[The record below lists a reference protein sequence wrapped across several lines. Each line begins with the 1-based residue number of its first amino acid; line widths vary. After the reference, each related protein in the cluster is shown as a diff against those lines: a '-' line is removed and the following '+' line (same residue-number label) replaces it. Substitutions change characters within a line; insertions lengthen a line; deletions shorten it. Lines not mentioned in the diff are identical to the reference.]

1 MTDTK
6 PTTRAVSSVAQSI
19 GDIKRCY
26 AVASTR
32 DRHEIGAMVA
42 DLNLAIM
49 RWLAKS
55 GGVKE
60 RGLE

>member
-1 MTDTK
+1 VTYTNTGPSD
-6 PTTRAVSSVAQSI
+6 AVASVAQLI
-19 GDIKRCY
+19 GDIKRRY

-49 RWLAKS
+49 RWLAKT
-55 GGVKE
+55 GATP
-60 RGLE
+60 